1 MWGQYPSIEG
11 LVKGMEFST
20 QPYDI
25 NKSTVVDAGPM
36 FGTPTFRWLRAKGKL
51 ETHFLFYY
59 ARIPAG
65 FQKIDDVR
73 LENKQIIIEDRTNHK
88 TLTLAAS
95 RGL

>member
-1 MWGQYPSIEG
+1 
-11 LVKGMEFST
+11 MEFST

-25 NKSTVVDAGPM
+25 NKATVIDAGPL

-65 FQKIDDVR
+65 FKKIDDVR
-73 LENKQIIIEDRTNHK
+73 LENKQIVIEDLGNHK